1 MVSAV
6 NNNSPSVLAPP
17 QAQSQ
22 SSSSSSSQNVS
33 FQQAV
38 AQYTQDTTSGVGGGT
53 SASGTNAPQTLSSDL
68 MSSLMQ
74 MQS

>member
-6 NNNSPSVLAPP
+6 GNSPSVLAPSQS

-22 SSSSSSSQNVS
+22 SNSSSAGVS

-38 AQYTQDTTSGVGGGT
+38 DQYTQDTTTGVGGT
-53 SASGTNAPQTLSSDL
+53 SSATSPSQTLSSDL
-68 MSSLMQ
+68 TSSLLQ
-74 MQS
+74 MQT

>member
-6 NNNSPSVLAPP
+6 ANSPSVLAPT
-17 QAQSQ
+17 QTQSQ
-22 SSSSSSSQNVS
+22 SNSSSQDVS

-38 AQYTQDTTSGVGGGT
+38 DQYMQDTTSGVGG
-53 SASGTNAPQTLSSDL
+53 SSSGANPSQTLSSDL
-68 MSSLMQ
+68 MSTLMQ

>member
-6 NNNSPSVLAPP
+6 GNSPSVLAPQ

-22 SSSSSSSQNVS
+22 SSSSSSGGVS

-38 AQYTQDTTSGVGGGT
+38 DQYTQDTTSGAGGNYG
-53 SASGTNAPQTLSSDL
+53 SGTTNASQTLSSDL
-68 MSSLMQ
+68 MSSLLQ

>member
-6 NNNSPSVLAPP
+6 ANSPSVLAPT
-17 QAQSQ
+17 QTQSQ
-22 SSSSSSSQNVS
+22 SNSSSQDVS

-38 AQYTQDTTSGVGGGT
+38 DQYMQDTTTGVGG
-53 SASGTNAPQTLSSDL
+53 SSSGANPSQTLSSDL
-68 MSSLMQ
+68 MSTLMQ